1 MAFSYSFHISA
12 KGHSISTKAKVSQV
26 GRHNLREYKSDEYDK
41 SKIDVM
47 VGEGSMLDCI
57 ERVYHR
63 EFDDALE
70 KYNHGKRAD
79 RQIADYLDHV
89 DKSRSDVAVEII
101 VQIGDRDFWADV
113 RESDKRKMSE
123 VFQDQL
129 NELERIL
136 PNFKVASAVAHYD
149 EASPHLHIVGV
160 PVATGYQKGM
170 EKQCA
175 KTKVF
180 TKETLTVIQDVMHQN
195 AEKNVQNHPEIFDGM
210 ELKEKEVG
218 RNKDIPKQALDEY
231 YMLQDA
237 LEQTRYELGE
247 NDFALRETI
256 EHKAVAEREV
266 RELEKDS
273 KTLSQNAE
281 NALERVRSLSERVN
295 ALEDKISV
303 LEAKKD
309 ALEVDE
315 QVLVVKFLEQP
326 QVKSLFEKFKE
337 LWQAEMERRKEKRE
351 ERQATRQ
358 EKRESVLGSLAYYEQ
373 KIAERKQQGGSG
385 LFGER
390 QNNKTKTD
398 RGRDDR

>member
-1 MAFSYSFHISA
+1 MAFSYTFHISA
-12 KGHSISTKAKVSQV
+12 KGHSVSNKAKANQV

-57 ERVYHR
+57 QRVYHQ

-101 VQIGDRDFWADV
+101 VQIGDRNFWADV

-129 NELERIL
+129 NELERIV

-180 TKETLTVIQDVMHQN
+180 TQETLTVIQDAMHKN

-231 YMLQDA
+231 YALQDA
-237 LEQTRYELGE
+237 VEQTRYELGE
-247 NDFALRETI
+247 CDYALRETI
-256 EHKAVAEREV
+256 EHKEVMEREAM
-266 RELEKDS
+266 ELEKDNEN
-273 KTLSQNAE
+273 LSQSVE
-281 NALERVRSLSERVN
+281 NALERLKSLVDRAN
-295 ALEDKISV
+295 ALEDEISV

-315 QVLVVKFLEQP
+315 QVLVSKFLLLP
-326 QVKSLFEKFKE
+326 KIKKAFEDFKE
-337 LWQAEMERRKEKRE
+337 IWQAEMERRKEKRE
-351 ERQATRQ
+351 ERQATQQQKKERVFGTMDYY
-358 EKRESVLGSLAYYEQ
+358 EKR
-373 KIAERKQQGGSG
+373 IAERKQQGSG
-385 LFGER
+385 LFGEKKNR
-390 QNNKTKTD
+390 SAKTD
-398 RGRDDR
+398 RGHEDR